1 MKRRDR
7 TSRLWTALLI
17 ALVTGVLLG
26 GVNSLSNVLGSPYG
40 PHALRPYEGIFLLE
54 VIAAVIGTAWTW
66 ALVAFGL
73 GWWSTTRSS
82 AALMGVLALAI
93 ATVVYY
99 VSDHA
104 FRLNDKLETGEMA
117 YWMAMSIGVG
127 SGFGL
132 LGHLARRP
140 QWWSLPPGL
149 TAPFLVVMV
158 SYPAG
163 SDHIQPWPE
172 RVAWI
177 VAMALTIAITSRW
190 LRMQRRSKDAIP

>member
-1 MKRRDR
+1 
-7 TSRLWTALLI
+7 LWTALLI

-40 PHALRPYEGIFLLE
+40 PHALQPYEGVFFLE
-54 VIAAVIGTAWTW
+54 VLAAVIGTAWAW

-93 ATVVYY
+93 AALVYY

-104 FRLNDKLETGEMA
+104 FGLNDELETGEMA
-117 YWMAMSIGVG
+117 YWMAMSMGVG
-127 SGFGL
+127 SVFGL

-140 QWWSLPPGL
+140 RWWSLLPGL

-177 VAMALTIAITSRW
+177 VAVALTIAITSRW
-190 LRMQRRSKDAIP
+190 LRMQRRSQDASP